1 MSKLLPSSKRQSGR
15 RHWTLARRRPQS
27 LLISS
32 SLLCGR
38 HLLQRGGRSCPSQ
51 ARPAPITPLEATGAC
66 PWLGWSGPL
75 AGQEP
80 AQGSILTN
88 IYTCGMQVSTPL
100 WSWYLPGTLSTVTRC
115 GPPATQSAIDAG
127 HLAAAVARR
136 HDWRS
141 SRGRKG

>member
-100 WSWYLPGTLSTVTRC
+100 WSWYCRWPAANLEHKPCRLYMLVVSLDLRLCANTSCQYQELSLP
-115 GPPATQSAIDAG
+115 
-127 HLAAAVARR
+127 
-136 HDWRS
+136 
-141 SRGRKG
+141 